1 MLAPP
6 PEIPTRVFAAM
17 PEELQ
22 RADTPSRW
30 VERVGRVVGQPAR
43 MGSFLEGPSFDR
55 EGRLYVTDLAHGR
68 IFRITPDAEWHLVA
82 DYDGE
87 PNGLKI
93 HRDGRIIVTDQ
104 MHGLL
109 EIDPENGKVTPF
121 LSRDLIHGYLG
132 VNDLWF
138 TAEGDCWF
146 TDQGQMT
153 GLQDHAGRLMRY
165 SAKGKLEVMLDRIA
179 SPNGLVM
186 NLNESMMY
194 LAVTLENAVWRV
206 PFLDGRAVKVGVFSY
221 LMGGLGPDGM
231 ALDQDGTLVFFN
243 EAAEVMIGKTFAEVG
258 TITGADFG
266 DLLRIEYED
275 GTPMRKRDS
284 PAGVALM
291 QRHLREYAVN
301 CKKNNPHAQAEITA
315 VDINAKL

>member
-231 ALDQDGTLVFFN
+231 ALDQDGNLAIAHAGGGQVWL
-243 EAAEVMIGKTFAEVG
+243 I
-258 TITGADFG
+258 DPH
-266 DLLRIEYED
+266 
-275 GTPMRKRDS
+275 GTPIGRVVSCGGRMITNVAYGGRDGRQLFITDS
-284 PAGVALM
+284 STGSVLVADMPVAGKPM
-291 QRHLREYAVN
+291 FSH
-301 CKKNNPHAQAEITA
+301 H
-315 VDINAKL
+315 